1 MDEFDENGDDRAEL
15 VDNSRDSESVVILQV
30 RCATLLFKYMMSSH
44 HYRGGM

>member
-30 RCATLLFKYMMSSH
+30 RVATCRKNMMQLH
-44 HYRGGM
+44 HYRNV